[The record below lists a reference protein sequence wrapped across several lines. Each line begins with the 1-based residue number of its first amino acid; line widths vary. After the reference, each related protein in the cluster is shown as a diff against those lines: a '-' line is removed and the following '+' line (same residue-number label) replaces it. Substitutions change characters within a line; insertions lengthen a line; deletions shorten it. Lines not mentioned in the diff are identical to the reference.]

1 MTLASKLLLLAPE
14 SDHISKMALYCFNL
28 ARFDQD
34 YDVRDRGRLL
44 STLLSDICPILK
56 EESTSGAEGMG
67 AEELES
73 LAQGTITLRREQI
86 RMILLQGKEPSK
98 EETDPIGESVFAF
111 IYILTDPVS
120 DPTMTLGSM
129 ALVTGKFMS
138 ESWRIPEWQEEGT
151 ESSLRDSPVR
161 VIW

>member
-14 SDHISKMALYCFNL
+14 SDKIGKMALYCFNL

-56 EESTSGAEGMG
+56 EGSTPGGESLG

-86 RMILLQGKEPSK
+86 RMVLLQGKEPSK

-111 IYILTDPVS
+111 IYIYS
-120 DPTMTLGSM
+120 Y
-129 ALVTGKFMS
+129 
-138 ESWRIPEWQEEGT
+138 
-151 ESSLRDSPVR
+151 
-161 VIW
+161 